1 MGFVKNILYRI
12 ASSKLIPFFT
22 QKTIFPYYH
31 IVRNNQVDHIEY
43 LYSYKN
49 EHQFKQDIDFLLQ
62 HYNPIES
69 IDQLRNDQL
78 KNSFLLSFD
87 DGLEEVY
94 SVVFPILKEKNIKAF
109 FFLNPN
115 FVDNVDSLYKHDIS
129 VIIKHLNANQFEA
142 KATKVIASIMQFDFA
157 SNEEFI
163 SKFKNTKF
171 ADRHKIKEVIAF
183 LGIDMKHYL
192 TNQKVYLSKKQIQEM
207 LDYGMFFGGHTMSH
221 PPLAQLSHEEKK
233 AEIIDSIEWVKTN
246 FKVDYSAFAF
256 PFTDKNS
263 SKKLFEELFEYD
275 KNILIFG
282 NSGLKRDI
290 DNRII
295 QRFSLEN
302 PNKTITKV
310 IVTEHLYKLF
320 NKMTGNY
327 QIKRK

>member
-1 MGFVKNILYRI
+1 M
-12 ASSKLIPFFT
+12 ASRKLIPFFT
-22 QKTIFPYYH
+22 QQTIFPYYH
-31 IVRNNQVDHIEY
+31 IVRNNKVDHIEY

-49 EHQFKQDIDFLLQ
+49 EEQFRKDIDFLLQ
-62 HYNPIES
+62 HYKPIQS
-69 IDQLRNDQL
+69 IDELRNRQL
-78 KNSFLLSFD
+78 KNSFLISFD

-94 SVVFPILKEKNIKAF
+94 SVAFPILKEKNIKAF

-115 FVDNVDSLYKHDIS
+115 FIDNVDSLYKHDIS
-129 VIIKHLNANQFEA
+129 VIIKHLNANQFDEKKA
-142 KATKVIASIMQFDFA
+142 KKIASMMQFDFA
-157 SNEEFI
+157 SSEEFI

-171 ADRHKIKEVIAF
+171 ADRHKIKEIIAF

-192 TNQKVYLSKKQIQEM
+192 TNQKVYLSKAQIQEM

-233 AEIIDSIEWVKTN
+233 AEIIESIEWIKKN
-246 FKVDYSAFAF
+246 FNIDYSAFAF
-256 PFTDKNS
+256 PFTDKNN

-275 KNILIFG
+275 KNSLIFG
-282 NSGLKRDI
+282 NSGLKKDI

-302 PNKTITKV
+302 PNKKTAKI
-310 IVTEHLYKLF
+310 IVAEHLYKLF
-320 NKMTGNY
+320 NKMIGNY

>member
-1 MGFVKNILYRI
+1 M

-22 QKTIFPYYH
+22 QQTIFPYYH
-31 IVRNNQVDHIEY
+31 IVRNNKVDHIEY

-49 EHQFKQDIDFLLQ
+49 EEQFRKDIDFLLQ
-62 HYNPIES
+62 HYKPIQS
-69 IDQLRNDQL
+69 IDELRNRQL
-78 KNSFLLSFD
+78 KNSFLISFD

-94 SVVFPILKEKNIKAF
+94 SVAFPILKEKNIKAF

-115 FVDNVDSLYKHDIS
+115 FIDNMDSLYKHDIS
-129 VIIKHLNANQFEA
+129 VIIKHLNANQFDEKKA
-142 KATKVIASIMQFDFA
+142 KKIASMMQFDFA
-157 SNEEFI
+157 SSEEFI

-171 ADRHKIKEVIAF
+171 ADRHKIKEIIAF

-192 TNQKVYLSKKQIQEM
+192 TNQKVYLSKAQIQEM

-233 AEIIDSIEWVKTN
+233 AEIIESIEWIKKN
-246 FKVDYSAFAF
+246 FNIDYSAFAF
-256 PFTDKNS
+256 PFTDKNN

-275 KNILIFG
+275 KNSLIFG
-282 NSGLKRDI
+282 NSGLKKDI

-302 PNKTITKV
+302 PNKKTAKI
-310 IVTEHLYKLF
+310 IVAEHLYKLF

>member
-12 ASSKLIPFFT
+12 SSSKLIPLFT
-22 QKTIFPYYH
+22 QQTIFPYYH

-49 EHQFKQDIDFLLQ
+49 EQQFRADIDFLLQ
-62 HYNPIES
+62 HYNPIQT
-69 IDQLRNDQL
+69 IDQLRDDQL
-78 KNSFLLSFD
+78 KNSFLISFD

-115 FVDNVDSLYKHDIS
+115 FIDNVDSLYKHDIS
-129 VIIKHLNANQFEA
+129 VILKHLNDNQFDAKTTEA
-142 KATKVIASIMQFDFA
+142 IAAIMQFDFT

-171 ADRHKIKEVIAF
+171 ADRHKIKEVVVF
-183 LGIDMKHYL
+183 LGIDIKHYL
-192 TNQKVYLSKKQIQEM
+192 THQKVYLSKAQIQEM
-207 LDYGMFFGGHTMSH
+207 LDYGMFFGGHTLSH
-221 PPLAQLSHEEKK
+221 PPLIQLSHEEKK
-233 AEIIDSIEWVKTN
+233 AEIIGSIEWVKTN
-246 FKVDYSAFAF
+246 FNIDYSAFAF
-256 PFTDKNS
+256 PFTDKNN

-282 NSGLKRDI
+282 NSGLKKDI

-302 PNKTITKV
+302 PNKKTAKV
-310 IVTEHLYKLF
+310 IVTEHLYSWF
-320 NKMTGNY
+320 NKMIGNY